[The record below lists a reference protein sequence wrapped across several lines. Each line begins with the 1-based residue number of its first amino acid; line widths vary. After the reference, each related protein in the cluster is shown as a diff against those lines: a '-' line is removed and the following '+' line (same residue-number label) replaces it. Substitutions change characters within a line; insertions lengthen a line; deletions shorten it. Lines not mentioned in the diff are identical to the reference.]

1 MNRYAPPASDV
12 GGRAPSYQVGKA
24 GWLAASATLVHIATI
39 VVGYPEITE
48 FFGTNPVAVFFVYI
62 AAATS
67 LFLVLGTLLLLW
79 RFPSSMLLFTAAL
92 ATAVLDFRNY
102 FVLLPFV
109 SSATAILCLAASA
122 RVFFKSVCRI
132 CCSIRVRRAGVRTSS

>member
-12 GGRAPSYQVGKA
+12 GDRRPSYQVGRA
-24 GWLAASATLVHIATI
+24 GWLAASATLVQLTTI

-67 LFLVLGTLLLLW
+67 VFLVLGTLLLLS

-92 ATAVLDFRNY
+92 VTALLEFRDY
-102 FVLLPFV
+102 LVLLPVV
-109 SSATAILCLAASA
+109 SLAAAILCLAASA
-122 RVFFKSVCRI
+122 WVFFKGG
-132 CCSIRVRRAGVRTSS
+132 RRQPVGREA